1 MEVASPIYCSSV
13 STYLDLNGSKSTDC
27 AEKNSHND
35 FPSKITLVLIS
46 IYTLNYPSIE
56 NG

>member
-1 MEVASPIYCSSV
+1 MEEAPPVHCSSV

-27 AEKNSHND
+27 TEKNSHNY
-35 FPSKITLVLIS
+35 FPSNNTEERIPIS
-46 IYTLNYPSIE
+46 TLNYPSIE

>member
-1 MEVASPIYCSSV
+1 MEEAPPIHCSSV

-27 AEKNSHND
+27 TEKNSHND
-35 FPSKITLVLIS
+35 SPSKTTVELIS

-56 NG
+56 ND